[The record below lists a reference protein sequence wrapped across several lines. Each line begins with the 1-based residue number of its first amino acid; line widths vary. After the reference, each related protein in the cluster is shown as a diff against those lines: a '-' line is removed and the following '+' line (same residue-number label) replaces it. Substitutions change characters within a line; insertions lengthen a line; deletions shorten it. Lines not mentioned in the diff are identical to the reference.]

1 MLKISAPFSTYRP
14 CSFKNLSCQQASKC
28 SMQRTM
34 LAAAT
39 EEGLIAPQYMIQISA
54 NLAFSYTK
62 RELFAS

>member
-1 MLKISAPFSTYRP
+1 
-14 CSFKNLSCQQASKC
+14 
-28 SMQRTM
+28 MQRTM

>member
-1 MLKISAPFSTYRP
+1 
-14 CSFKNLSCQQASKC
+14 
-28 SMQRTM
+28 MQRTM

-62 RELFAS
+62 RELFASWSTCQHIRDASQSDFDLQ